1 MPLSRNEVRANLTVL
16 LQYQAMRDG
25 GHGPLELAV
34 WRRIEDA
41 AQDVHLVEV
50 FERFASP
57 DGAPHAALRFPG
69 MGNMWLP
76 GLYHIEVWSTAEFKR
91 LAAAGAEPVASLRRE
106 LAEGAA
112 EIIAPADPVSSAL
125 ARLLGKAAE

>member
-34 WRRIEDA
+34 WRHIEDE
-41 AQDVHLVEV
+41 AQDVHLLEV
-50 FERFASP
+50 FERFAAP
-57 DGAPHAALRFPG
+57 DGAPSAALRFPG

-76 GLYHIEVWSTAEFKR
+76 GLYHIEVFSRAEFER
-91 LAAAGAEPVASLRRE
+91 LAAENAEPVASLRRE
-106 LAEGAA
+106 LAEGTA
-112 EIIAPADPVSSAL
+112 EIIAPVDPASPAL
-125 ARLLGKAAE
+125 ARLLRPSAR